1 MARILIVYST
11 VDGHT
16 FKICGRLRELLEA
29 RGHRATLVAI
39 HEADALNVEAFDVV
53 VVGASIRYGRH
64 RPAVSRFIKRNR
76 QRLDAKP
83 NAFFSVNIVARKP
96 TRNTP
101 ETNPYLRR
109 FLRQV
114 AWRPMLL
121 GVFAGRLDYPRYR
134 WVDRTMIRLIM
145 LMTRGPTDPKAVIE
159 FTDWK
164 QVEAFGQRI
173 AALAESP

>member
-16 FKICGRLRELLEA
+16 FKICGRLRKQLAA
-29 RGHRATLVAI
+29 RGHRTTLV
-39 HEADALNVEAFDVV
+39 EVGESDPLDLETFDVV

-64 RPAVSRFIKRNR
+64 RPAVSRFVKRNR
-76 QRLDAKP
+76 RRLEAKP
-83 NAFFSVNIVARKP
+83 SAFFSVNVVARKP

-114 AWRPMLL
+114 AWRPTLL
-121 GVFAGRLDYPRYR
+121 AVFAGRLDYPRYR

-173 AALAESP
+173 AALAEAP